1 MERVMRSSFWKLF
14 SLVQIFNAISS
25 MFLSAPAELRIFI
38 PRPAM
43 IPNVQKETHTLLGSF
58 AQYIL
63 GVRHGR
69 IPSKN
74 ISERLNLQWRFHNS
88 QKLDF

>member
-1 MERVMRSSFWKLF
+1 MLSSFWKLF

-25 MFLSAPAELRIFI
+25 ISFSAPAELRIFI
-38 PRPAM
+38 PKPATL
-43 IPNVQKETHTLLGSF
+43 PNVQKESHILF
-58 AQYIL
+58 QKHAQYIL

-69 IPSKN
+69 IPSKD

-88 QKLDF
+88 QKLDWGRE